1 MDKQLRGQLAENA
14 AVQYLEKEGYRVL
27 TRNFRTALG
36 ELDIIAEEV
45 DYLVFVE
52 VRSRNKKTYG
62 LPQETVDWRK
72 QAKIRRMANQ
82 YLKLKC
88 AWERNCRFDVV
99 GVLFEDD
106 TITSIELIKDAF

>member
-14 AVQYLEKEGYRVL
+14 AVQYLEKKGYRVL
-27 TRNFRTALG
+27 TRNFRTTLG
-36 ELDIIAEEV
+36 ELDIIAEDE

-52 VRSRNKKTYG
+52 VRSRNKDTYG

-82 YLKLKC
+82 YLKIKC